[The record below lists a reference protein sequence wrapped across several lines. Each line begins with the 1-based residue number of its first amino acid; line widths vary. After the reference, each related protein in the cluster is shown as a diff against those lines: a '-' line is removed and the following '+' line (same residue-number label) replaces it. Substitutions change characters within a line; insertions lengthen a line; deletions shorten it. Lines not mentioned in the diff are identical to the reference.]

1 MDKRVNN
8 VNNEL
13 IRGCS
18 VIKDGVTKTVKKCNV
33 VASVE
38 KQVMSRG
45 CLFPSL
51 MKKTQGAVPCE
62 RRNPSCQIHW
72 AGNLGLNT
80 KVFRFSCYGDFF
92 PKKKNTNTI

>member
-1 MDKRVNN
+1 MRLKKIPTHKDKRVNN

-13 IRGCS
+13 ISGCS
-18 VIKDGVTKTVKKCNV
+18 AIKDGVTKPVKKCNV

-51 MKKTQGAVPCE
+51 MKKTQVLC
-62 RRNPSCQIHW
+62 
-72 AGNLGLNT
+72 L
-80 KVFRFSCYGDFF
+80 
-92 PKKKNTNTI
+92 